1 MFVTF
6 LHSFFLAIFR
16 LSFGMRSVLQ
26 SWCPLMR
33 FLLFSIPFSP
43 QVAVAAW
50 NGKQRPCARPLAPD
64 LAWLLMLH
72 RLQPRLEQSPF
83 HRTKSSDIY
92 HVRKHNLY
100 NLYNLY
106 NYDKLYLP
114 ISISISISMY
124 VDIHICIYCIC
135 AYYYTIRT
143 HTYTYLHLCSPQ

>member
-6 LHSFFLAIFR
+6 LHFFLAIFR
-16 LSFGMRSVLQ
+16 LSFGMLSVLQ
-26 SWCPLMR
+26 SWCVLMC

-64 LAWLLMLH
+64 LAWLLILH

-100 NLYNLY
+100 NLYN
-106 NYDKLYLP
+106 NDELYLR
-114 ISISISISMY
+114 ISISISISIY
-124 VDIHICIYCIC
+124 VIICLYPYLYLYVHIII
-135 AYYYTIRT
+135 
-143 HTYTYLHLCSPQ
+143 Q